1 MVCHYCGHKQKPPK
15 SCPRCQGSSIE
26 PVGAGTQKV
35 EKILAQRFPGAKVD
49 RLDRDA
55 LAKPDALQEI
65 YKRMDSG
72 ETDILVGTQMLAKG
86 HDFPKVTLA
95 GILSAE
101 QALDIPD
108 FRSAER
114 TFQIITQVSG
124 RAGRGRTRG
133 KVVVQ
138 TYTPN
143 HYAVTSALGGDYDAF
158 FESERAL
165 REQLGYPPFGR
176 LGRIVVDGISE
187 EKVTSAARRLS
198 GSIRLGP
205 QGRILG
211 PSPAP
216 LSRIRN
222 KYRWHLLLLTPTH
235 GELVRALS
243 SARQLQFAAVRVH
256 VRVDPVQL
264 L

>member
-1 MVCHYCGHKQKPPK
+1 
-15 SCPRCQGSSIE
+15 
-26 PVGAGTQKV
+26 V
-35 EKILAQRFPGAKVD
+35 EKILAEKFPGAAID
-49 RLDRDA
+49 RMDRDA
-55 LAKPDALQEI
+55 LGKPGALEAI
-65 YKRMDSG
+65 YGRMDAG

-86 HDFPKVTLA
+86 HDFPRVTLA

-124 RAGRGRTRG
+124 RAGRGKKRG

-138 TYTPN
+138 TYSPN
-143 HYAVTSALGGDYDAF
+143 HYAVTSALSGDYDSF
-158 FESERAL
+158 FEAEKLL
-165 REQLGYPPFGR
+165 RQQLGYPPFGR

-187 EKVTSAARRLS
+187 EKVSKAAEKISRSLK
-198 GSIRLGP
+198 IGP
-205 QGRILG
+205 DARILG

-222 KYRWHLLLLTPTH
+222 RHRWHLLVLTATH
-235 GELVRALS
+235 GELIRILS
-243 SARQLQFAAVRVH
+243 SARHTQPPGVRVN
-256 VRVDPVQL
+256 VRVDPIQL